1 MNFLISKLCENE
13 ENSEIHSKVFQIL
26 RSHSVSAK
34 FIGLLSKS
42 LLTRKFQ
49 EIWRLFLHGRI
60 YKQLKI
66 GKVSNSF
73 VLLQRFQVEV
83 LLSIISRLEKLAD
96 LASKPNG
103 IEVAVKFINRTSRP
117 AYLETINSE
126 GDRELQYT
134 LNPGGSRTVITEE
147 KTYWIATMNRDTDE
161 GLLLNY
167 GWYYSPVR
175 TRMKK
180 ERCYITDCKYYSC
193 QQVCYL
199 Y

>member
-1 MNFLISKLCENE
+1 MS
-13 ENSEIHSKVFQIL
+13 
-26 RSHSVSAK
+26 
-34 FIGLLSKS
+34 
-42 LLTRKFQ
+42 
-49 EIWRLFLHGRI
+49 
-60 YKQLKI
+60 
-66 GKVSNSF
+66 SNYSSF
-73 VLLQRFQVEV
+73 
-83 LLSIISRLEKLAD
+83 SRLEKLAD

-117 AYLETINSE
+117 AYLETINNE
-126 GDRELQYT
+126 GDRELQHT

-180 ERCYITDCKYYSC
+180 ERCYITDCKYYIC
-193 QQVCYL
+193 EQVCYYVVFQL
-199 Y
+199 EYLKLKRTLTKKKARLSVNSICSY

>member
-1 MNFLISKLCENE
+1 MS
-13 ENSEIHSKVFQIL
+13 
-26 RSHSVSAK
+26 
-34 FIGLLSKS
+34 
-42 LLTRKFQ
+42 
-49 EIWRLFLHGRI
+49 
-60 YKQLKI
+60 
-66 GKVSNSF
+66 SNYSSF
-73 VLLQRFQVEV
+73 
-83 LLSIISRLEKLAD
+83 SRLEKLAD

-117 AYLETINSE
+117 AYLETINNE
-126 GDRELQYT
+126 GDRELQHT

-180 ERCYITDCKYYSC
+180 ERCYITDCKYYIC
-193 QQVCYL
+193 EQVCFYVVFQFEYL
-199 Y
+199 KLKRTLTKKKARLSVNSICSY